1 MNLEDHVNRLPEEI
15 VREIYDFVYPN
26 KLRLL
31 LSLYSKDD
39 VTAILQTFSWEQ
51 LDRVYRQGCISK
63 LFNWCPISGYEMWN
77 IKPEIKSLFLVVQ
90 IGNQHYYTTDSSA
103 YAYEYSPVSKFNYFW
118 ISNNKRYKAYRPE
131 YIRRITAFYS
141 SLLDPPAILHYQRK
155 NRRIQ
160 EFCEKTV
167 QELISGILVIH
178 NSNTKKHEIR

>member
-1 MNLEDHVNRLPEEI
+1 MNLEDHVNRLPEEM

-31 LSLYSKDD
+31 LSLYPKDD

-118 ISNNKRYKAYRPE
+118 VSNNKTYKVYRPE

-155 NRRIQ
+155 NKKLQ